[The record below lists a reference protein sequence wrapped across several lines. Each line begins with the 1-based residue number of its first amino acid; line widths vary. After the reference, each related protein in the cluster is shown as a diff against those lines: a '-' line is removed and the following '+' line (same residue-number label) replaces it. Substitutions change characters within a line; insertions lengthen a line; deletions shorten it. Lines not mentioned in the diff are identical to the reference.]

1 MSSKPLGPARIIALI
16 SVVALLLYGC
26 THWSQGPSQRYSL
39 TEVNNFGTNPGDLR
53 MFKYVPS
60 RGRSPSALVVAIH
73 GCAQNAQDFADH
85 SGWPE
90 LANRMGFL
98 LVFPQQSITNN
109 PARCFNWFQAKN
121 SKRDSGEALSIDQ
134 MVERMKADYR
144 VDLRRIYVTGLS
156 AGGAMTSIMLATY
169 PEVFAGGA
177 IMSGVPYSCATTLSQ
192 SFSCMQSSVA
202 KTPKD
207 WGDLVRRASRATA
220 WPIVSIWQGTADK
233 VIAPVN
239 AREEL
244 EQWTDV
250 HGISQAPSLT
260 DKVSGYPHQV
270 FSTAAGR
277 AVVEVYSISDM
288 GHGQAVDPGMAPH
301 QCGTAE
307 AFFPDA
313 HICAAY
319 YACKFWGLVH

>member
-1 MSSKPLGPARIIALI
+1 MASKPLAPVRIIALI
-16 SVVALLLYGC
+16 LVVALLPYGC
-26 THWSQGPSQRYSL
+26 RPRIDGPSQKFTL
-39 TEVNNFGTNPGDLR
+39 VEVTNFGTNPGDLQ

-60 RGRSPSALVVAIH
+60 PIRSPSALVVAIH

-90 LANRMGFL
+90 LADRMGFL
-98 LVFPQQSITNN
+98 LVFPQQLIINN
-109 PARCFNWFQAKN
+109 PVRCFNWFQAKN
-121 SKRDSGEALSIDQ
+121 SKRDSGEALSIYQ

-144 VDLRRIYVTGLS
+144 IDLRRIYVTGLS

-177 IMSGVPYSCATTLSQ
+177 IMAGVPYSCATTLSQ
-192 SFSCMQSSVA
+192 SFSCLQSSVA

-207 WGDLVRRASRATA
+207 WGDLVRKASQATTA

-250 HGISQAPSLT
+250 HGISQAPSQT

-270 FSTAAGR
+270 FSLQQ
-277 AVVEVYSISDM
+277 VK
-288 GHGQAVDPGMAPH
+288 P
-301 QCGTAE
+301 
-307 AFFPDA
+307 
-313 HICAAY
+313 
-319 YACKFWGLVH
+319 L